1 VHTVFLQDQR
11 RYSGMKRKKSKAPP
25 LKRYEDADL
34 PDLAEIYVLA
44 YRTMNFLPHR
54 FQEYTR
60 HILIRVENFADQD
73 VLDGLKLKDKYDLL
87 GLYQGIPLPLKGTN
101 DSLAVPD
108 IIYLYRGPL
117 IRFSRENTESLAQ
130 LVHHVMIHEIGHH
143 FGFSDF
149 DMEWMDNKFD

>member
-1 VHTVFLQDQR
+1 
-11 RYSGMKRKKSKAPP
+11 MKKKKTKTPP
-25 LKRYEDADL
+25 LPRYEDADL
-34 PDLAEIYVLA
+34 PDLADIYVLA

-54 FQEYTR
+54 FQEYTNN
-60 HILIRVENFADQD
+60 ILVRVENFADQD
-73 VLDGLKLKDKYDLL
+73 VLDGLKLTDKYDLL

-101 DSLAVPD
+101 DTLAIPD

-117 IRFSRENTESLAQ
+117 IRFARENAETLPQ

-149 DMEWMDNKFD
+149 DMEWIEHKFD

>member
-1 VHTVFLQDQR
+1 MKKEGTKNPLIR
-11 RYSGMKRKKSKAPP
+11 RH
-25 LKRYEDADL
+25 EDADL
-34 PDLAEIYVLA
+34 PDLAEVYALA
-44 YRTMNFLPHR
+44 YRTINSLPQR
-54 FQEYTR
+54 FQEYTNN
-60 HILIRVENFADQD
+60 ILVRVENFAEQD

-101 DSLAVPD
+101 DTLAIPD

-117 IRFSRENTESLAQ
+117 IRFARENSETLPQ

-149 DMEWMDNKFD
+149 DMEWIEQKYD

>member
-1 VHTVFLQDQR
+1 MKKKGTKNPLIR
-11 RYSGMKRKKSKAPP
+11 RH
-25 LKRYEDADL
+25 EDADL
-34 PDLAEIYVLA
+34 PDLAEIYALA
-44 YRTMNFLPHR
+44 YRTINSLPQR
-54 FQEYTR
+54 FQEYTNN
-60 HILIRVENFADQD
+60 ILVRVENFAEQD

-101 DSLAVPD
+101 DTLAIPD

-117 IRFSRENTESLAQ
+117 IRFARENGETLPQ

-149 DMEWMDNKFD
+149 DMEWIEQKYD